1 MAKTHPHNLTGAV
14 DALDSDVK
22 SIRAADTAYTVANA
36 ADYDA
41 KRTVEP
47 RDKKIHVWVLGHTT
61 RDAKIMEVGCGTG
74 RLLSEGLKAG
84 YFIDGVD
91 GSGPMLEHL
100 KAKLDEQ
107 QRQQL
112 ELIVAQA
119 SELRLG
125 LHHSIVESNGV
136 SRIRSDGD

>member
-1 MAKTHPHNLTGAV
+1 LECTTMAKTHPHNLTGAV

-47 RDKKIHVWVLGHTT
+47 RDKKIHAFERDILLWVLGHTT

-84 YFIDGVD
+84 TLSM
-91 GSGPMLEHL
+91 GST
-100 KAKLDEQ
+100 
-107 QRQQL
+107 
-112 ELIVAQA
+112 
-119 SELRLG
+119 G
-125 LHHSIVESNGV
+125 LA
-136 SRIRSDGD
+136 RC